1 MAMRKR
7 NWFKRLLVGLAC
19 LAAALVVAVG
29 VGWAMLRG
37 RPSWYPQQWADPAA
51 RQAAAARAEDEFRR
65 TIDWAAAQQAEER
78 ARLMNAPP
86 APSPSDAAPPRTSAS
101 ADPRRTLTVRFTEQE
116 LNAAFEKWDSLYRWD
131 EKYGQYLADPR
142 IVLHEGRVI
151 FAGDVKDLGTLVSL
165 HFEPKMEPDGRA
177 RFELVR
183 ILGGRLPLPQSVFDT
198 YRRQLEQRVRASL
211 PAFQHGARIAPDGSA
226 NEKAVAASMSKL
238 LLRVL
243 AGEPDEA
250 VLFLTANQGT
260 QVPVKLTDVKI
271 EGKSIALTVQLL
283 DARERG
289 ALLNRIREPL
299 EALPADRGAAPAP
312 AQLPNRR

>member
-1 MAMRKR
+1 MRKR
-7 NWFKRLLVGLAC
+7 NWLRRVLVVFGC
-19 LAAALVVAVG
+19 LVVALVVGAAI
-29 VGWAMLRG
+29 GWKMLRG
-37 RPSWYPQQWADPAA
+37 RPSWYPEQSADPVA

-78 ARLMNAPP
+78 ARLQGPDANTAAAAPSTTAPASRP
-86 APSPSDAAPPRTSAS
+86 APLRNS
-101 ADPRRTLTVRFTEQE
+101 LTVRFTEQE
-116 LNAAFEKWDSLYRWD
+116 LNAAFDKWGSMYRWD

-165 HFEPKMEPDGRA
+165 HFEPRMEADGRA

-183 ILGGRLPLPQSVFDT
+183 VLGGRLPLPQSMFDK
-198 YRRQLEQRVRASL
+198 YREQLEQRVRASL
-211 PAFQHGARIAPDGSA
+211 PAFQQGARIAPDGSA
-226 NEKAVAASMSKL
+226 NEKAVAAAMSKL

-243 AGEPDEA
+243 AGESDEA

-271 EGKSIALTVQLL
+271 DGKTIAATVELMN
-283 DARERG
+283 ARERA
-289 ALLNRIREPL
+289 ALLERIKAPE
-299 EALPADRGAAPAP
+299 APAAVP
-312 AQLPNRR
+312 AE